1 MSHQHSLLSVS
12 KHREHTAQRQQ
23 LQKVTYWGFAS
34 CETIH
39 SCLLRTEEERW
50 VSQLN
55 PNEVTASKYGL
66 VSLCHLKNKN
76 HCVGPHELTASQNVH
91 KVSFPK
97 NQFKIIQFSSVTQS
111 CLTFCNPMDC
121 STPGF
126 PVHPNSQSSLK
137 LMPTESVMPSN
148 HFILC
153 RPLLLLPL
161 VFLSIRAFSNE
172 SVLHIRWPKHW
183 SFSSSISPPNEYSG
197 LISFRIDRF
206 DLLAIQGTLKSLLQ
220 HHSSKAS
227 VLWHSAFFMV
237 QLSHPYMTTGK
248 TIALTRWTFVGNVSA
263 F

>member
-23 LQKVTYWGFAS
+23 LQKVPYWGFAS

-148 HFILC
+148 HLILC
-153 RPLLLLPL
+153 CPLLLLPSIL
-161 VFLSIRAFSNE
+161 PSIRSFSSE
-172 SVLHIRWPKHW
+172 SALCIRWPRFW
-183 SFSSSISPPNEYSG
+183 SFSFSISPSNEQSG
-197 LISFRIDRF
+197 MIFFRMDGF
-206 DLLAIQGTLKSLLQ
+206 DLLAVQGTLKSPLQ
-220 HHSSKAS
+220 HCSSKAS
-227 VLWHSAFFMV
+227 ILQCSAFLKV
-237 QLSHPYMTTGK
+237 QLSHPYMWK
-248 TIALTRWTFVGNVSA
+248 TVALTRPTFVEK
-263 F
+263 